1 MFRRCSAS
9 SHPIGAPGCKL
20 RTPLPLPRWLFQPQ
34 SQWLCL
40 TATGLTGCTAGSAQA
55 AFWGFASVALVCV
68 AGLAYALGAVLARQK
83 AEVDS
88 RRLRSLLPDGET
100 AVNQQVPKPGAGT
113 LSKHGTATDD
123 SVPLPFPAA
132 AMLSLA
138 GGLHW
143 WQTDVSHRLLHWQGP
158 TPPAGSPGTAE
169 CPLFAAGPQAQP
181 LLEMLQREQA
191 FGPLRLRFKPSF
203 DGHASWEI
211 QGQAQRDAAGRFLGF
226 VGSAKGCDG
235 EDGLRSAA
243 ALLMPALRA
252 NPAPALVLWRQDED
266 WQLAELNPAAQ
277 ALWPTLKAGDKVQS
291 AGAEQPA
298 NLLTRMPAGQPAAQ
312 PAPSA
317 DSTEPAA
324 GWPLSARTLTA
335 LEGLQAGQT
344 PPTVDGWCLA
354 ITPAVTPGARGA
366 VLVRTGELLSPHQ
379 EADSFSFTLSHDLRA
394 PIRVVEGFTRI
405 VKEDYGSLLD
415 RVGNDHLDRVLGAAA
430 RMNLMIDALL
440 TLARLSTQPLA
451 RQPVNLS
458 QLARYVAEDLRRSA
472 PEREAEF
479 DIQDN
484 LSSTGDPTL
493 MRLVLENLIGNAW
506 KYSARSEHARISFG
520 TVQQPGNTVA
530 QGKGNGETYV
540 VRDNGA
546 GFDMRYADRLFGLFQ
561 RLHSASDFAGHGV
574 GLASVQ
580 RIVRRHGG
588 QIWAEAEPGKGAAFF
603 FTLDRCA
610 EP

>member
-1 MFRRCSAS
+1 
-9 SHPIGAPGCKL
+9 
-20 RTPLPLPRWLFQPQ
+20 
-34 SQWLCL
+34 
-40 TATGLTGCTAGSAQA
+40 
-55 AFWGFASVALVCV
+55 
-68 AGLAYALGAVLARQK
+68 
-83 AEVDS
+83 
-88 RRLRSLLPDGET
+88 
-100 AVNQQVPKPGAGT
+100 
-113 LSKHGTATDD
+113 
-123 SVPLPFPAA
+123 
-132 AMLSLA
+132 
-138 GGLHW
+138 
-143 WQTDVSHRLLHWQGP
+143 
-158 TPPAGSPGTAE
+158 
-169 CPLFAAGPQAQP
+169 
-181 LLEMLQREQA
+181 
-191 FGPLRLRFKPSF
+191 
-203 DGHASWEI
+203 
-211 QGQAQRDAAGRFLGF
+211 
-226 VGSAKGCDG
+226 
-235 EDGLRSAA
+235 
-243 ALLMPALRA
+243 
-252 NPAPALVLWRQDED
+252 
-266 WQLAELNPAAQ
+266 
-277 ALWPTLKAGDKVQS
+277 
-291 AGAEQPA
+291 
-298 NLLTRMPAGQPAAQ
+298 
-312 PAPSA
+312 
-317 DSTEPAA
+317 
-324 GWPLSARTLTA
+324 
-335 LEGLQAGQT
+335 
-344 PPTVDGWCLA
+344 VDGWCLA
-354 ITPAVTPGARGA
+354 ITPAVTPGGRGA
-366 VLVRTGELLSPHQ
+366 VLVRTSELLSPHQ

-458 QLARYVAEDLRRSA
+458 QLARYVSEDLRRSA

-530 QGKGNGETYV
+530 QGKGTGETYV

-603 FTLDRCA
+603 FTLDRSA
-610 EP
+610 EL